1 MGEIKKKC
9 IKIDFFQWVR
19 LKKNVLKLIS
29 SNGQGGQR
37 QRRTF
42 HRL

>member
-29 SNGQGGQR
+29 SNG
-37 QRRTF
+37 
-42 HRL
+42 